1 MSGFL
6 LDTNIVSE
14 LIKPQPEI
22 KLAKWIETTAEALL
36 FLSVLTIGEIRK
48 GIASQHD
55 PRRRAKLEAWLVGDL
70 QVRFAG
76 RVLLIDAAIAE
87 RWGRLA
93 AEGEKAGRPIAVIDG
108 LLAATAQHHD
118 LTFVTRDT
126 AGLTRTGVSLF
137 NPWSD

>member
-1 MSGFL
+1 MNGFL

-14 LIKPQPEI
+14 LIKPQPEV
-22 KLAKWIETTAEALL
+22 KLAKWIETTDDALL
-36 FLSVLTIGEIRK
+36 FLSVLTTGEIQK
-48 GIASQHD
+48 GIAAHHD

-70 QVRFAG
+70 RVRFAG

-93 AEGEKAGRPIAVIDG
+93 AEEEKAGRPIAVIDG

-126 AGLTRTGVSLF
+126 AGLIRTGVSLF
-137 NPWSD
+137 NPWSG